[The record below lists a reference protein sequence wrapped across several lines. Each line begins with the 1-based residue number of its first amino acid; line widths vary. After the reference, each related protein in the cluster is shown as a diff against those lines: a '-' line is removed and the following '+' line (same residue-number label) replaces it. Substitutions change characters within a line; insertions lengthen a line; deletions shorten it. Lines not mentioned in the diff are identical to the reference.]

1 MNPRSSGYE
10 PDELP
15 DFSTPQLNSLATF
28 DTLDAK
34 PAGGRYE
41 DVVPLILVG
50 TDRIRTI
57 TSFEPDLQSGG
68 FTRTQNPQK

>member
-41 DVVPLILVG
+41 DVVPLNKYY
-50 TDRIRTI
+50 I
-57 TSFEPDLQSGG
+57 T
-68 FTRTQNPQK
+68 